1 MNIRPILVLLAL
13 AVCAPA
19 LPAADWPMWRY
30 DAQRTAAS
38 PQQLAD
44 KLYLQWSRDL
54 PPEVQA
60 WPEQEKMPFD
70 VCYEPVLAGKTLYLN
85 SSRHDC
91 IRALDLETGERRWTF
106 YADGPIRFA
115 PAIWNGKLYFTADD
129 GYLYALDADKGA
141 LLWKRR
147 GGPSDRKILGNERLI
162 STWPAR
168 GAPVVADGVVYF
180 AASIWPFMGIFIHA
194 VDANTGD
201 ILWTNDGD
209 GSVYMRQPHDVDAF
223 AGIAPQGPLAIHG
236 TRLLIPGGRSVP
248 AAFDRATGKMLTYTL
263 AENGKRGGG
272 SDVAVLGPYH
282 FNGGAVFTSDNG
294 KYQGDFSKRIVLTDA
309 AVYGYVDGAIRAYDP
324 ATAKFFPD
332 GYKAPPKEPAKD
344 KDAAKDPVVVPK
356 DAAPIDA
363 KQPVIP
369 KDNGPKLPAAKGSR
383 WPIDQTGIAA
393 TPPAEAFIKAG
404 DRLYV
409 GGEKFILAI
418 DPDPAKRD
426 HGTMPITWQVEVPG
440 TVVRL
445 IAGGDR
451 LIAATREGPI
461 YCFGAESVQPHA
473 VVAKLPEIPVD
484 AIDWHGRAE
493 KILDASGARAGY
505 AVVFGGGNGGLVRE
519 LAAQSKLHVV
529 VLEPDA
535 GRVESLR
542 QLYTANDTY
551 GTRIAV
557 LQDDGVPLPPYFASL
572 ILVDDDSARMPTMG
586 PDFYARAFASLRPF
600 GGTLVL
606 SGPERRPDPILVEW
620 ANATPQAKIVA
631 EPNLV
636 KVVRVGPIPGT
647 ADWSHEHADASNT
660 RVSKD
665 KLVKAPLGVLWFGGP
680 SHEGILPR
688 HGHGP
693 QPHVVDGRLVIMGVD
708 VVRCLDIYTGRL
720 LWETSLPGVGAFYN
734 NVNHQP
740 GANGAGSNF
749 VTTSDGVYIA
759 YENSCVKLDFE
770 TGKKTA
776 TFRLPDVP
784 GVKGAPKWGYINVDG
799 DYLIGGSDPLLDLKK
814 LPPKVQGTGDD
825 AAPGSVPLSKSLAK
839 VLNVLKNPGDNMS
852 ASRFLVVMDRRTG
865 KVLWK
870 AAATYGFRHNGTCTG
885 GGRLYSVDRLSGDQM
900 TRLKKKVDD
909 LDDPFRLVCWDLA
922 TGKELWTWT
931 NDVFGTWLSYS
942 KQFDTLV
949 EAGRFARDTLSD
961 EPKGMRAYNAK
972 TGEALWYQ
980 KSYLGPAMIHGDYI
994 LQDTGACDLLTGKV
1008 KMRADPL
1015 TGEAVAWKW
1024 TRTYGCNTPA
1034 ASENLLTFRSGAAGF
1049 FDLCNDGGTGNLG
1062 GFRSSCTNNLVV
1074 AGGIITAPEY
1084 TRTCTCSYQNQTSIA
1099 LIHMPEAEL
1108 WTYFGTKEIKGA
1120 VKRLGVNLGGAGDR
1134 RADDGTLWLEYPSTG
1149 GASPNIDVQVRPSL
1163 PAKVSDKDKD
1173 KIVDKDKNEKTSTAY
1188 RRFQGVF
1195 TGPYEWVVS
1204 SGIVGLEEITI
1215 GVGKTKEPRRFT
1227 VRLFFAEPDKIG
1239 VGERKFHV
1247 DVQGKREL
1255 TDFDVV
1261 QASGGVRRAVIREIT
1276 GVVVDGSIRIRLT
1289 SASTLPPLLCGVEV
1303 VETP

>member
-1 MNIRPILVLLAL
+1 MTIRPILVLFAL
-13 AVCAPA
+13 AVCAPG
-19 LPAADWPMWRY
+19 LRAADWPMWRY
-30 DAQRTAAS
+30 DAQRTSAS
-38 PQQLAD
+38 PQQLAE

-54 PPEVQA
+54 PPEVPA

-70 VCYEPVLAGKTLYLN
+70 LCYEPVIAGKTLYLN

-91 IRALDLETGERRWTF
+91 IRALDLETGDRRWVF

-115 PAIWNGKLYFTADD
+115 PAVWQGKLFFTADD
-129 GYLYALDADKGA
+129 GYLYALDADKGT

-194 VDANTGD
+194 VDANTGE

-209 GSVYMRQPHDVDAF
+209 GSVYMKQPHNVDAF
-223 AGIAPQGPLAIHG
+223 AGVAPQGPLAIHG
-236 TRLLIPGGRSVP
+236 TRLLVPGGRSVP

-282 FNGGAVFTSDNG
+282 FNGGAVFTSDAG
-294 KYQGDFSKRIVLTDA
+294 KYQGDFSKQVVLTDGA
-309 AVYGYVDGAIRAYDP
+309 IYGYVDGAVRVYDP

-332 GYKAPPKEPAKD
+332 GYKDPPKKPKEPD
-344 KDAAKDPVVVPK
+344 VVPK
-356 DAAPIDA
+356 DGEPIAP
-363 KQPVIP
+363 KQPALA
-369 KDNGPKLPAAKGSR
+369 KDDGPKQPAAKGSR
-383 WPIDQTGIAA
+383 WPIDQLAIAA

-409 GGEKFILAI
+409 GGEKFVLAI
-418 DPDPAKRD
+418 DPDPAKRE
-426 HGTMPITWQVEVPG
+426 HGSMPITWQVEVPG

-461 YCFGAESVQPHA
+461 YCFGAEQVQPH
-473 VVAKLPEIPVD
+473 VVAAKFPELPVE
-484 AIDWHGRAE
+484 AIDWRGRAE
-493 KILDASGARAGY
+493 KILNAGGARAGY
-505 AVVFGGGNGGLVRE
+505 AVVFGGGNGALVRE

-535 GRVESLR
+535 GRVETLR

-557 LQDDGVPLPPYFASL
+557 LQDEGVPLPPYFASL
-572 ILVDDDSARMPTMG
+572 IVVDDDNARLPSMG

-606 SGPERRPDPILVEW
+606 SGPERRPDAGLTEW
-620 ANATPQAKIVA
+620 AHATPQAKIVA
-631 EPNLV
+631 EPNIVKLV
-636 KVVRVGPIPGT
+636 REGPLPDS

-680 SHEGILPR
+680 SHDGILPR

-693 QPHVVDGRLVIMGVD
+693 QPHVVDGHLIIMGVD
-708 VVRCLDIYTGRL
+708 LVRCLDIYTGRL

-759 YENSCVKLDFE
+759 YENSCVKLDLD
-770 TGKKTA
+770 TGKKLA
-776 TFRLPDVP
+776 TFRLPEVG
-784 GVKGAPKWGYINVDG
+784 GVKGPPKWGYINVDG
-799 DYLIGGSDPLLDLKK
+799 NYLIGGADPILDIKK

-825 AAPGSVPLSKSLAK
+825 AAPGSTPQSKSLAK

-885 GGRLYSVDRLSGDQM
+885 GGRLYAIDRLSGDQM
-900 TRLKKKVDD
+900 TRLKKKADD
-909 LDDPFRLVCWDLA
+909 LDDPFRLVCFDLA

-931 NDVFGTWLSYS
+931 TEVFGTWVSYS

-949 EAGRFARDTLSD
+949 EAGRFTRDVLSD
-961 EPKGMRAYNAK
+961 EPKGMRAYNAR

-980 KSYLGPAMIHGDYI
+980 KSYLGPAMIHGDYV
-994 LQDTGACDLLTGKV
+994 LQDTGACDLLTGKT
-1008 KMRADPL
+1008 KMRPDPL
-1015 TGEAVAWKW
+1015 TGEPVPWKW

-1108 WTYFGTKEIKGA
+1108 WTFFGTKDVKGP
-1120 VKRLGVNLGGAGDR
+1120 VKRLGIILGGPGDR

-1149 GASPNIDVQVRPSL
+1149 GASPNIDVQLRPGL
-1163 PAKVSDKDKD
+1163 PGKNPDKDK
-1173 KIVDKDKNEKTSTAY
+1173 VEKTSTPY
-1188 RRFQGVF
+1188 RHHQTAF

-1204 SGIVGLEEITI
+1204 SGILGLEEITI
-1215 GVGKTKEPRRFT
+1215 GVGKTNAPRRFT

-1239 VGERKFHV
+1239 VGQRKFHV

-1255 TDFDVV
+1255 TDFDIA
-1261 QASGGVRRAVIREIT
+1261 QAAGGVRRAVVREIA

-1289 SASTLPPLLCGVEV
+1289 SASTLPTLLCGVEV